1 MVTISKLIYVG
12 REKMMFKKALK
23 LSVLV
28 FGLAALS
35 ACSTTTKNN
44 ANTTD
49 KVVGGSEVETGA
61 AGDAGGLS
69 NPNAMVPGA
78 NQRYFFDYDKS
89 EVHSSDLPS
98 IKVQSQ
104 YLVSHPSA
112 KISAQGNTDIRGSRE
127 YNMALGQRRAEAVKK
142 VFLLDGASAS
152 QIHTMSYGA
161 EKPVATGSDES
172 DYAQNRRV
180 DVVYDSH

>member
-1 MVTISKLIYVG
+1 
-12 REKMMFKKALK
+12 MFKKALQ
-23 LSVLV
+23 LGVVVLGV
-28 FGLAALS
+28 VALS
-35 ACSTTTKNN
+35 ACSTTGTGANN
-44 ANTTD
+44 TND
-49 KVVGGSEVETGA
+49 KVNGGGDVQTSGA
-61 AGDAGGLS
+61 GSDNPLS

-78 NQRYFFDYDKS
+78 NQRYFFDFNKS
-89 EVHSSDLPS
+89 DVHDTDLPS

-142 VFLLDGASAS
+142 VFLLDGASAN

-161 EKPVATGSDES
+161 EKPIANGNSET

-180 DVVYDSH
+180 DVNYDAH